1 MSLYYF
7 TLKYGRHTV
16 TDDEGEELADDAAA
30 KSHAESIARDLMQSR
45 ELKTRFW
52 RIEVCDDYLNPL
64 FDLYFSE
71 ADKTIGHLPV
81 EWRNAITTVSRTAG
95 GLVDAVVTIQGTLAE
110 VRATLKDADRLLATT
125 RSGG

>member
-1 MSLYYF
+1 MPLYYF

-16 TDDEGEELADDAAA
+16 TDDEGEELPDDAAA

-64 FDLYFSE
+64 FDLCFSE
-71 ADKTIGHLPV
+71 ADKTIGHLPA
-81 EWRNAITTVSRTAG
+81 EWRNAIATVSRTAG
-95 GLVDAVVTIQGTLAE
+95 GLIDAVVTIQGTLAE

-125 RSGG
+125 RGAG